1 MTSFDVEALRAKE
14 FPWTRQGG
22 QIFLDNAKTGALP
35 ARAVEALK
43 TWAELRAAPYR
54 LTTYQD
60 LEVFRKTRE
69 LVAKLI
75 GAKVG
80 EIACMPN
87 TSYGINVASLGLPLE
102 SGDVVLTYEGEYPA
116 DVYPWM
122 SLARKGVKLE
132 LIPKRDGLQD
142 EARLLEELKRPE
154 VKVVTM
160 SWVSFSTGF
169 RADLETIGRACRER
183 GIYFVV
189 DAIQGV
195 GAASL
200 DVSKLHIDVLACGG
214 QKWLLAPWGS
224 GFVYVREGLIPALEP
239 VVVGWLAMRSSEDF
253 TRMVDYDFTFYE
265 DARRYQINTLPAPD
279 FAGLNAS
286 LEMFFELGPERVA
299 THIEGIVSEAVTWAE
314 ANGDKVRL
322 VTPANPAKRAGV
334 LAIAPRDPVRASK
347 ALSEAKIFH
356 SLREGAIRLS
366 PHCFNTREEM
376 GKALEVLGG
385 TISESQR
392 GA

>member
-1 MTSFDVEALRAKE
+1 MSFDVEALRAKE
-14 FPWTRQGG
+14 FPWTLTGNQT
-22 QIFLDNAKTGALP
+22 FLDNAKTGALP
-35 ARAVEALK
+35 ARAVETLK
-43 TWAELRAAPYR
+43 TWAELRGAPYKIA
-54 LTTYQD
+54 TYQD

-75 GAKVG
+75 GAKIG

-87 TSYGINVASLGLPLE
+87 TSYGINVASLGLPLR

-132 LIPKRDGLQD
+132 LIPKREGLQD
-142 EARLLEELKRPE
+142 EARLLEEMRRPE

-169 RADLETIGRACRER
+169 RADLETIGRECRDR

-224 GFVYVREGLIPALEP
+224 GFVYVREELIPEVEP
-239 VVVGWLAMRSSEDF
+239 MVVGWLAMRSSEDF

-286 LEMFFELGPERVA
+286 LEMFFELGPECVA
-299 THIEGIVSEAVTWAE
+299 QHIQEIVSEAVRWAD
-314 ANGDKVRL
+314 ANGDKARL
-322 VTPANPAKRAGV
+322 VTPSDPKKRAGV
-334 LAIAPRDPVRASK
+334 LAIAPRDPEGASAALTRAK
-347 ALSEAKIFH
+347 VFH

-366 PHCFNTREEM
+366 PHCFNTRGEM
-376 GKALEVLGG
+376 AKALEILGA
-385 TISESQR
+385 S
-392 GA
+392 

>member
-1 MTSFDVEALRAKE
+1 MTYDVNALRAKE
-14 FPWTRQGG
+14 FPWTLRGEQT
-22 QIFLDNAKTGALP
+22 FLDNAKTGALP
-35 ARAVEALK
+35 ARAVAKLK
-43 TWAELRAAPYR
+43 EWADLRAEPYR

-60 LEVFRKTRE
+60 LEVFKKTRE

-80 EIACMPN
+80 EIACMGN

-122 SLARKGVKLE
+122 SLAKKGVKLE

-160 SWVSFSTGF
+160 SWVSFSTGY
-169 RADLETIGRACRER
+169 RADLATIGRECRKR

-195 GAASL
+195 GAMTLDLSKVEVDILAS
-200 DVSKLHIDVLACGG
+200 GG
-214 QKWLLAPWGS
+214 QKWMLSPWGT
-224 GFVYVREGLIPALEP
+224 GFVYVREGLAKELDPA
-239 VVVGWLAMRSSEDF
+239 VVGWLAMKSSEDF
-253 TRMVDYDFTFYE
+253 TRMVDYDFNFYD
-265 DARRYQINTLPAPD
+265 DARRFQINTLPAQD

-286 LEMFFELGPERVA
+286 LEMLFELGAENVER
-299 THIEGIVSEAVTWAE
+299 HIEGIVSEAVAWAG

-322 VTPANPAKRAGV
+322 VTPADPAKRAGV
-334 LAIAPRDPVRASK
+334 LAIAPRDPKAASK
-347 ALSEAKIFH
+347 ALSEVKIFH

-366 PHCFNTREEM
+366 PHCFNTSAEM
-376 GKALEVLGG
+376 RRALDVL
-385 TISESQR
+385 TVTPR
-392 GA
+392 

>member
-1 MTSFDVEALRAKE
+1 MSYDVDALRAKE
-14 FPWTRQGG
+14 FPWTLRGDQT
-22 QIFLDNAKTGALP
+22 FLDNAKTGALT
-35 ARAVEALK
+35 ASAVKVLK
-43 TWAELRAAPYR
+43 TWADLRAEPYR
-54 LTTYQD
+54 LSAYQD

-75 GAKVG
+75 GAKIG
-80 EIACMPN
+80 EIACMVN

-122 SLARKGVKLE
+122 SLAKKGVKLE

-160 SWVSFSTGF
+160 SWVSFSTGY
-169 RADLETIGRACRER
+169 RADLATIGRECRKR

-195 GAASL
+195 GAMTL
-200 DVSKLHIDVLACGG
+200 DVSELEIDVLACGG
-214 QKWLLAPWGS
+214 QKWLLSPWGS
-224 GFVYVREGLIPALEP
+224 GFVYVREGLVREMEPA
-239 VVVGWLAMRSSEDF
+239 VIGWLAMKSSEDF
-253 TRMVDYDFTFYE
+253 TRMVDYDFTLYD
-265 DARRYQINTLPAPD
+265 DARRFQINTLPAQD

-286 LEMFFELGPERVA
+286 LEMFLELGRESVER
-299 THIEGIVSEAVTWAE
+299 HIEEIVSEAVRWSQ
-314 ANGDKVRL
+314 ANCDTVRL
-322 VTPANPAKRAGV
+322 VTPADPAKRAGV
-334 LAIAPRDPVRASK
+334 LAIAPRDPVGASK

-366 PHCFNTREEM
+366 PHCFNTSAEM
-376 GKALEVLGG
+376 RRALDVLGG
-385 TISESQR
+385 LPT
-392 GA
+392 

>member
-1 MTSFDVEALRAKE
+1 MMSYDVDALRARE
-14 FPWTRQGG
+14 FPWTQQGE

-35 ARAVEALK
+35 SRTVETLK
-43 TWAELRAAPYR
+43 AWAELRAAPHR
-54 LTTYQD
+54 LGTYQD
-60 LEVFRKTRE
+60 LEVFQRTRE
-69 LVAKLI
+69 LIAKLI
-75 GAKVG
+75 GGKVG

-87 TSYGINVASLGLPLE
+87 TTYGINVASLGLPLK

-200 DVSKLHIDVLACGG
+200 DVSKLYIDVLACGG

-224 GFVYVREGLIPALEP
+224 GFVYVREGLIPELEP
-239 VVVGWLAMRSSEDF
+239 MVVGWLAMRSSEDF
-253 TRMVDYDFTFYE
+253 TRMVDYDFVYYE
-265 DARRYQINTLPAPD
+265 DARRYQIHTLPAPD

-286 LEMFFELGPERVA
+286 LEMFFELGTDSVA
-299 THIEGIVSEAVTWAE
+299 QHIEGIVSEAVQWVL

-322 VTPANPAKRAGV
+322 VTPADPAKRAGV
-334 LAIAPRDPVRASK
+334 LAIAPRDPVAASE
-347 ALSEAKIFH
+347 ALSAAKIFH

-376 GKALEVLGG
+376 RRALEVLGSVP
-385 TISESQR
+385 I
-392 GA
+392 